1 MRLQASN
8 LSDSAHGFI
17 AKFHHDFGVERQE
30 DVDTRAK
37 LDEAHVLLN
46 AHSLFGL
53 NIGDHTFAT
62 TSSATARVFGMSLS
76 FV

>member
-46 AHSLFGL
+46 AH
-53 NIGDHTFAT
+53 TR
-62 TSSATARVFGMSLS
+62 SSGST
-76 FV
+76 